1 MTTPMTLEAKI
12 QASGGNPAIMLR
24 QEPGGP
30 YVFPIP
36 EEYANWRDEQE
47 AWTKTAV
54 LYDQSFHMFDT
65 YFKGPDVKR
74 LFSDYAVNDFTKFG
88 RNKAKQFVAV
98 NKDGQYIA
106 DAILFGIDD
115 DEYSLVG
122 TPGAGNY
129 MQFRA
134 ETGDYDVKVVR
145 DDATPFNPNP
155 RFLFRYQLQG
165 PNALKIVEKAV
176 GGTINR
182 IKFFNIGGFVIAG
195 TKVRALNH
203 TMIGVP
209 GLEMTGLEMTGPMSD
224 APKVLEALQKAGA
237 EFGLQMGGRLSY
249 PTTAVESGW
258 IALPVPAIYT
268 GEEMKA
274 YREWLPAMGFEAH
287 YSLGGSLYSEN
298 IEDYYVTPYDLGY
311 GRVVNFQHDFY
322 GKEGLQKIAD
332 GPHKKK
338 VWLTWNEDDIARVVK
353 SSLFDGPN
361 RAKFMDM
368 PSAVYSISTYDKVLK
383 GDQVVGFSAWSA
395 YTMGHGAWV
404 SIGSIDEA
412 AAVDGDEVT
421 VIWGD
426 EASIG
431 HKLRVEAHKETT
443 IRAKISTSPL
453 V

>member
-1 MTTPMTLEAKI
+1 MTTTTTLEEKI
-12 QASGGNPAIMLR
+12 QSSGGNPALMLR
-24 QEPGGP
+24 KEPAGP

-36 EEYANWRDEQE
+36 EEYSNWRDEQE

-54 LYDQSFHMFDT
+54 LFDQSFHMFDT
-65 YFKGPDVKR
+65 YFEGPDVKR

-98 NKDGQYIA
+98 NDEGKFIA

-115 DEYSLVG
+115 YEYSLVG

-129 MQFRA
+129 MQYRA
-134 ETGDYDVKVVR
+134 ETGDYDVNVTR

-155 RFLFRYQLQG
+155 RFIFRYQLQG
-165 PNALKIVEKAV
+165 PHALKIVEKAV
-176 GGTINR
+176 GGQVDR
-182 IKFFNIGGFVIAG
+182 IKFFNIGQFVIAG
-195 TKVRALNH
+195 TTVRALNH

-209 GLEMTGLEMTGPMSD
+209 GLEMTGLEMTGPVAD
-224 APKVLEALQKAGA
+224 GPKVLAALQSAG
-237 EFGLQMGGRLSY
+237 EEYGLHMGGRLSY

-268 GEEMKA
+268 GNDMKP

-287 YSLGGSLYSEN
+287 YSLGGSLYSED

-311 GRVVNFQHDFY
+311 GRVVNFDHDFH
-322 GKEGLQKIAD
+322 GRDALQKIAK
-332 GPHKKK
+332 GPHRKK
-338 VWLTWNEDDIARVVK
+338 VWLTWNEDDVARVVK

-368 PSAVYSISTYDKVLK
+368 PSAVYSISTYDKILK
-383 GDQVVGFSAWSA
+383 NDRVIGFSAWSA
-395 YTMGHGAWV
+395 YTVGHAAWV
-404 SIGSIDEA
+404 SIGTIDETDA
-412 AAVDGDEVT
+412 IDGDEVT
-421 VIWGD
+421 VVWGD

-431 HKLRVEAHKETT
+431 YKSRVEAHKETF
-443 IRAKISTSPL
+443 IRAKVSTTPII
-453 V
+453 